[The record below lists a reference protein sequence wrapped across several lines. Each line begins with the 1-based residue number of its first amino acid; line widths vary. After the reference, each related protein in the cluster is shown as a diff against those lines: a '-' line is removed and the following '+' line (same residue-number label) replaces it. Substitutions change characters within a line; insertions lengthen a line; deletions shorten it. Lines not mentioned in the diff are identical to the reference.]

1 MKPFG
6 LKNKAGWKDRERER
20 EREREEKIDQRQKT
34 RDKKKNRKAVARKH
48 YPPHLVINLL
58 K

>member
-6 LKNKAGWKDRERER
+6 LKNKAGWKERES
-20 EREREEKIDQRQKT
+20 EEKKRQK
-34 RDKKKNRKAVARKH
+34 DKKKNRKAVARKH